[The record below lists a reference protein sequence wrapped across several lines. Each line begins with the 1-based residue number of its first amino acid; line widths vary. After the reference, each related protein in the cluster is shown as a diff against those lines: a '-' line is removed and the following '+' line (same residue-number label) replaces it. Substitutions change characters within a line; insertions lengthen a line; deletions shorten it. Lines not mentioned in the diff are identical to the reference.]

1 MQNPRQTSEH
11 EYELRDDQNLLS
23 RTDLQ
28 GRITYAAPGFIEAS
42 GYSLEELLG
51 APHNIV
57 RHPDMPHE
65 AFANFWET
73 IKRGEIW
80 TGLVK
85 NRRKNG
91 DYYWVRAN
99 VTPIMENGELQGY
112 SSVRVKVSPEERAE
126 AERIYAQIRA
136 GKARG
141 IRLVRGQITR
151 TGPLGRLRQLNPA
164 SLRLRLHGMVAL
176 NLLLL
181 LACAGLSY
189 FGYREAGESIRQ
201 LQALASDGASSGLL
215 ADLQEQ
221 QRSLL
226 HTQLAFLV
234 LVGGL
239 LLGTGS
245 LVLRSF
251 LRQMHEAI
259 GFAMQIATGNLA
271 ASAPRIPASELGR
284 LLEMLAIMRNSLGNI
299 VTDVYRC
306 LDAVRPAAESIA
318 GGNSG
323 LAARSE
329 QQASALQQTA
339 ASMEQITATVQQ
351 NADNARQACGLANAA
366 ADEVRTTGST
376 VGELVSSMG
385 RISGSSAQIAQIIQ
399 VIDGI
404 AFQTNILALNASVGA
419 GRAGGHGRG
428 FAVVA
433 NEVRRLASRS
443 AEAAHDIR
451 GLIEE
456 ARQEVLTGEQQVQR
470 AASAIQRV
478 ADSVVQ
484 VNDIVGEITAASGE
498 QAHGIEQVNQAVA
511 QLDDVTQR
519 NAELVQNSARDAAD
533 LDAQVAQLVNVI
545 SVLRTGGREQVAAAR
560 APVAAPAAAR
570 QPGRSVRVA
579 QPQPQVQRPTPIGD
593 EWLAF

>member
-1 MQNPRQTSEH
+1 MHDPRPLTEH

-57 RHPDMPHE
+57 RHPDMPE
-65 AFANFWET
+65 QAFANFWDT
-73 IKRGEIW
+73 IQRGEIW
-80 TGLVK
+80 SGLVK

-99 VTPIMENGELQGY
+99 VTPIIENGVLQGY

-126 AERIYAQIRA
+126 AERLYARMRA
-136 GKARG
+136 GDSRG

-151 TGPLGRLRQLNPA
+151 SGPLGRLRQLNPA
-164 SLRLRLHGMVAL
+164 SLRVRLHGMVAL

-181 LACAGLSY
+181 LACAGISY
-189 FGYREAGESIRQ
+189 LGYREAAASLGQ
-201 LQALASDGASSGLL
+201 LQALAGDGASAGLL
-215 ADLQEQ
+215 DALQAQ
-221 QRSLL
+221 QRNLL
-226 HTQLAFLV
+226 GTQLLFLL

-251 LRQMHEAI
+251 LRQLGEAV

-271 ASAPRIPASELGR
+271 AKPPRIPASELGR

-306 LDAVRPAAESIA
+306 LDAVRPAAGSIA
-318 GGNSG
+318 GGNTDLS
-323 LAARSE
+323 ARTE
-329 QQASALQQTA
+329 QQAGALQQTA

-351 NADNARQACGLANAA
+351 NADNARQACALANAA
-366 ADEVRTTGST
+366 ADEVGATGAT
-376 VGELVSSMG
+376 VGELVSCMA
-385 RISGSSAQIAQIIQ
+385 RISGSSEQIARIIQ
-399 VIDGI
+399 VSDDI
-404 AFQTNILALNASVGA
+404 AFQTNILALNAAVEA
-419 GRAGGHGRG
+419 ARAGEQGRG

-443 AEAAHDIR
+443 AEAARDIR
-451 GLIEE
+451 QLIEV
-456 ARQEVLTGEQQVQR
+456 ARQEVRAGEQQVQR
-470 AASAIQRV
+470 AAGAIQRV
-478 ADSVVQ
+478 AGSVLQ

-498 QAHGIEQVNQAVA
+498 QARGIEQVNQAMA
-511 QLDDVTQR
+511 QLDEVTQR
-519 NAELVQNSARDAAD
+519 NAELVQQSAHAAAD
-533 LDAQVAQLVNVI
+533 LDGQVARLVNVI
-545 SVLRTGGREQVAAAR
+545 SVLRTGGREQVAAAPR
-560 APVAAPAAAR
+560 PPLAAPAAAAR
-570 QPGRSVRVA
+570 APRPARTPR
-579 QPQPQVQRPTPIGD
+579 PQAAAAAVGE